1 MCGQVFGIK
10 EIAVGSQKRNQ
21 ALDFAK
27 GLAILLMIYDHIVG
41 TGKFITSF
49 HMPLFFIISG
59 YLMKEG
65 SIKETIVK
73 KARGL
78 LLPYVKYN
86 ILAVLVGGAKCK
98 FYEKNNW
105 HETGTYIVEK
115 FINIFWAKDIWLLWF
130 LLVLFEATIIYIV
143 IRRFSPNGFVH
154 WILVGLIFSFGYIL
168 SQKYGQD
175 TPYYID
181 QGMFAVLFIAVGD
194 SAKKLG
200 IDQMERKRCLLYIA
214 IAVVIWGLGIH
225 YGLFV
230 MALRIFDGFPLC
242 VLAAIA
248 GTAVVIYASDFW
260 RRIPVIGAYV
270 VWCGQKTL
278 ELMCLANLFR
288 QFTDWQKVCNGIEI
302 YHISI
307 MFMLQTALIT
317 IIVILW
323 DRFKLWLRMKR

>member
-1 MCGQVFGIK
+1 MWAGIWDKK

-65 SIKETIVK
+65 SVKEIIAK
-73 KARGL
+73 KSKGL

-86 ILAVLVGGAKCK
+86 VLAMLVGGVKCK

-105 HETGTYIVEK
+105 HETGTYIVRK
-115 FINIFWAKDIWLLWF
+115 FINIFLAKDIWLLWF

-143 IRRFSPNGFVH
+143 VRRFSPNGFVR
-154 WILVGLIFSFGYIL
+154 WILVGLIFFFGYIL
-168 SQKYGQD
+168 SQRYGQD

-200 IDQMERKRCLLYIA
+200 IDQMERKRRLLYIG

-248 GTAVVIYASDFW
+248 GTAVVIYASDFL
-260 RRIPVIGAYV
+260 RRIPVVGAYV

-278 ELMCLANLFR
+278 EIMCLANLFR

-302 YHISI
+302 HYIGM
-307 MFMLQTALIT
+307 MFVIQVALIT
-317 IIVILW
+317 IIIFTYGKIRLE
-323 DRFKLWLRMKR
+323 RSKEK